1 MVIGPRLQAAL
12 LERRGGPS
20 PTTPPRCPPCGEWRF
35 SDRSSGC
42 QAESTTESREMA
54 KPQTLRV
61 SCVDD
66 GQMSRPVASTSGNNR
81 LNTAETSAQWVAAR
95 PSHAMEHVT
104 PFLTAGLAWT
114 NLPRVPPIVGV
125 SDVVCI

>member
-1 MVIGPRLQAAL
+1 LDPGSKQRCWSAAAVLPRLR
-12 LERRGGPS
+12 RRGVRLWGVAVLGPQLWMPS
-20 PTTPPRCPPCGEWRF
+20 PQPKVEK
-35 SDRSSGC
+35 
-42 QAESTTESREMA
+42 MA

-66 GQMSRPVASTSGNNR
+66 GQMSRPVASTSDDNR
-81 LNTAETSAQWVAAR
+81 LNTAETSAEWVAAR
-95 PSHAMEHVT
+95 PSHVMEHVT

-125 SDVVCI
+125 SHVVCT

>member
-20 PTTPPRCPPCGEWRF
+20 PTTPPRAVRLWGVAVLGPQLWMPSPQPKVGK
-35 SDRSSGC
+35 
-42 QAESTTESREMA
+42 MA

-66 GQMSRPVASTSGNNR
+66 GQMSRPVASTSDDNR
-81 LNTAETSAQWVAAR
+81 LNTAETSAEWVAAR

-125 SDVVCI
+125 SHVVCT

>member
-1 MVIGPRLQAAL
+1 MVIGPRLQQRCWSAAAVL
-12 LERRGGPS
+12 PRLRRRGVRLWGVAVLEPQLWL
-20 PTTPPRCPPCGEWRF
+20 P
-35 SDRSSGC
+35 
-42 QAESTTESREMA
+42 AESTTESREMT

-66 GQMSRPVASTSGNNR
+66 GRMSRPVASTSGDNR
-81 LNTAETSAQWVAAR
+81 LNTAETSVEWVAAR

-125 SDVVCI
+125 SYVVCT